1 MNAVWTGSEAQLLS
15 DVDISVAVATD
26 NGLITPIVK
35 DAVNLGLS
43 DISATVK
50 VTGDT
55 PIKFENTTPIEFE
68 CHILT

>member
-50 VTGDT
+50 VTCCY
-55 PIKFENTTPIEFE
+55 IKIESATPIEFE